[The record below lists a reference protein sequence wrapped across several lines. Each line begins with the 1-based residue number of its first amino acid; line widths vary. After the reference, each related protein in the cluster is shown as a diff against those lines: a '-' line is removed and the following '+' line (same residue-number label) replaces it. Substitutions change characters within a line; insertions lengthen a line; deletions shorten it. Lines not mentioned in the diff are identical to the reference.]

1 MRLCHSGR
9 LKPPLLGLLGR
20 LCHTLSSGERKKE
33 VTVANTIS
41 FVQEQGIATLSFDNP
56 ARRNALGATELAAI
70 DAALD
75 ALEPATRVLVITS
88 SDDRI
93 FCAGA
98 DLSQI
103 LEGVI
108 SGDRFQ
114 SVTNRIA
121 ALPIPTIAVL
131 TGNVFGGGAELA
143 LSCDFRIGRA
153 GMILRI
159 PAAAIGLCYP
169 VEGIERLT
177 RRLGPNLCKRLL
189 VAAETFS
196 SEQLLAH
203 QLLDSVHSANEVRA
217 AAQAYAE
224 TLLKLAPLSV
234 STMLDLIR
242 QIEVG
247 TYARA
252 DAEVRA
258 KHCADS
264 EDLQEGIRAQREKR
278 TPLFHGR

>member
-1 MRLCHSGR
+1 
-9 LKPPLLGLLGR
+9 
-20 LCHTLSSGERKKE
+20 
-33 VTVANTIS
+33 
-41 FVQEQGIATLSFDNP
+41 
-56 ARRNALGATELAAI
+56 
-70 DAALD
+70 
-75 ALEPATRVLVITS
+75 
-88 SDDRI
+88 
-93 FCAGA
+93 
-98 DLSQI
+98 
-103 LEGVI
+103 
-108 SGDRFQ
+108 
-114 SVTNRIA
+114 
-121 ALPIPTIAVL
+121 
-131 TGNVFGGGAELA
+131 
-143 LSCDFRIGRA
+143 
-153 GMILRI
+153 MILRI

-203 QLLDSVHSANEVRA
+203 QLLDSVHSADEVRA

>member
-1 MRLCHSGR
+1 
-9 LKPPLLGLLGR
+9 
-20 LCHTLSSGERKKE
+20 
-33 VTVANTIS
+33 VTVSDTIS

-75 ALEPATRVLVITS
+75 ALEPATRVLLITS

-143 LSCDFRIGRA
+143 LSCDFRIGRT
-153 GMILRI
+153 GMLLRI

-169 VEGIERLT
+169 VEGVERLT

-203 QLLDSVHSANEVRA
+203 QLLDSVHSADEVRA